1 MLMPDEK
8 NETIDNDELD
18 VETTTDLNDSLS
30 DVTILTDGEFLED
43 ADIVE
48 LTDKEEYIDEP

>member
-30 DVTILTDGEFLED
+30 EVTILTDGEFLED